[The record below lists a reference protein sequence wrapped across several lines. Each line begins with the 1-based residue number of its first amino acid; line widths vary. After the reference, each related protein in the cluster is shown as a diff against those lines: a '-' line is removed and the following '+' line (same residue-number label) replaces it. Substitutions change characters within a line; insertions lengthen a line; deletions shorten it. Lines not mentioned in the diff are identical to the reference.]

1 MKKIIVLNSVIVL
14 AMLII
19 ASCSKNTTEPEQQN
33 KAPLITSIVP
43 SPYSVPMKGIIT
55 LTCLA
60 ADPDGDQLSYN
71 WEALEGTITGS
82 GPSVEWTAPEQ
93 EGSFSIS
100 CKVSDGN
107 GGEANQNVDV
117 AVSGS
122 FNNAPQIS
130 TVYSSADSAIVGE
143 MVTIH
148 CDATDADGDPLTYDW
163 QASGGTIQ
171 PNGNSA
177 DWTAPDTTGSYQITV
192 TVTDGRGGEARQ
204 TSTLRAVEAPIPT
217 EGLLGF
223 YPFEGSAQD
232 ESGNSYHGVTMG
244 GASAS
249 DGILDIRNNA
259 TDRVYL
265 PNDMADGLT
274 DFTMAAWLKID
285 VVHVSYLN
293 TVFSGAS
300 SATHNA
306 FSFWYSRENNNNKT
320 WRIVLSGPGY
330 SFETN
335 DVIEDYDWHH
345 VAVKRD
351 GAFAYLYIDGAQV
364 GARISVNADPVAVA
378 PDGLFLGQEQDAIGG
393 SFDQRQSWAGE
404 MDNVR
409 FYSRSLSAD
418 EIRRLYEEPH
428 SD

>member
-1 MKKIIVLNSVIVL
+1 M
-14 AMLII
+14 
-19 ASCSKNTTEPEQQN
+19 
-33 KAPLITSIVP
+33 
-43 SPYSVPMKGIIT
+43 
-55 LTCLA
+55 
-60 ADPDGDQLSYN
+60 
-71 WEALEGTITGS
+71 
-82 GPSVEWTAPEQ
+82 
-93 EGSFSIS
+93 
-100 CKVSDGN
+100 
-107 GGEANQNVDV
+107 GE
-117 AVSGS
+117 
-122 FNNAPQIS
+122 
-130 TVYSSADSAIVGE
+130 T
-143 MVTIH
+143 VTIN

-192 TVTDGRGGEARQ
+192 TVADGKGGEASQ

-217 EGLLGF
+217 QGLIAF

-232 ESGNSYHGVTMG
+232 ESGNSYHGAVMG

-249 DGILDIRNNA
+249 DGTLDIRDNA

-285 VVHVSYLN
+285 VVHVPYLN

-306 FSFWYSRENNNNKT
+306 FSFWYSRESTSGGIYNKT

-335 DVIEDYDWHH
+335 DVIEDLDWHH

-409 FYSRSLSAD
+409 FYNRPLSAD
-418 EIRRLYEEPH
+418 EIKRLYEEPY